1 MAKTSKP
8 VIKIAFD
15 AIEVLLFLN
24 DRLASTVSASR
35 VGHCGSSGIEL
46 KSALQYG
53 HFKASSP
60 MLLAQWGQSLVR
72 IPPLVTNDLPS
83 FGQKTTLSSYSV
95 EHCGHCFMGIILNI
109 MNLSVKRNH
118 RHWLVFGGRIPG
130 QFVTC
135 PSSVLR
141 L

>member
-1 MAKTSKP
+1 MAKKSKTS
-8 VIKIAFD
+8 IASK
-15 AIEVLLFLN
+15 AILIAGLLVLN

-118 RHWLVFGGRIPG
+118 RHWVGFWRKNPRAIRNL
-130 QFVTC
+130 
-135 PSSVLR
+135 
-141 L
+141 

>member
-24 DRLASTVSASR
+24 ERLVSTVSASR
-35 VGHCGSSGIEL
+35 VGHCGSSEIEL

-72 IPPLVTNDLPS
+72 IPPLVTNDCRPLDKNSP
-83 FGQKTTLSSYSV
+83 
-95 EHCGHCFMGIILNI
+95 C
-109 MNLSVKRNH
+109 R
-118 RHWLVFGGRIPG
+118 RIRWSIAG
-130 QFVTC
+130 TA
-135 PSSVLR
+135 S
-141 L
+141 